1 MNMEN
6 PHPQAQEIVEAL
18 SSADSETIRDAAF
31 KAGDLGLEEAVP
43 QLCELIK
50 SPSVGVQE
58 AAEYALRKIRG
69 PQVVGALLPLLR
81 SDEAPVRNV
90 AMDILREIGVDSI
103 ESMQPYLMD
112 EDPDLRIFITDILGY
127 CRTHQ
132 ASLLLGRALLKDP
145 EVNVRYQAAV
155 SLGNLAFPEAVG
167 VLVQLYLQSAPGNFA
182 VISAAAA
189 LLVLSCD
196 WLFFYR
202 MPGYS
207 GSAQRYLWF
216 VLPSAALTIPA
227 SLVEFAI
234 VRHIYNKFKID
245 NGVV

>member
-1 MNMEN
+1 MYGIS
-6 PHPQAQEIVEAL
+6 PQAQ
-18 SSADSETIRDAAF
+18 
-31 KAGDLGLEEAVP
+31 P
-43 QLCELIK
+43 Q
-50 SPSVGVQE
+50 P
-58 AAEYALRKIRG
+58 
-69 PQVVGALLPLLR
+69 
-81 SDEAPVRNV
+81 
-90 AMDILREIGVDSI
+90 
-103 ESMQPYLMD
+103 
-112 EDPDLRIFITDILGY
+112 
-127 CRTHQ
+127 
-132 ASLLLGRALLKDP
+132 DP
-145 EVNVRYQAAV
+145 EVVLLCAGPVCVCGAADHAGAVPAGSGKAAAAAAALAGPGGVGGAVPICLAV
-155 SLGNLAFPEAVG
+155 SVCEGEFAGALFGMVCGLLWDYTAGRTVGMLALEMMLLCFAVG

>member
-1 MNMEN
+1 MESKRQRRLRLTAKWAAYSLMLLVAATLQTL
-6 PHPQAQEIVEAL
+6 PGRFTIGGAKPIFILPLCLAVAL
-18 SSADSETIRDAAF
+18 FE
-31 KAGDLGLEEAVP
+31 G
-43 QLCELIK
+43 
-50 SPSVGVQE
+50 
-58 AAEYALRKIRG
+58 EYA
-69 PQVVGALLPLLR
+69 GALFGAVCGLLW
-81 SDEAPVRNV
+81 DYTA
-90 AMDILREIGVDSI
+90 G
-103 ESMQPYLMD
+103 
-112 EDPDLRIFITDILGY
+112 
-127 CRTHQ
+127 RTVGML
-132 ASLLLGRALLKDP
+132 ALEMMLLC
-145 EVNVRYQAAV
+145 
-155 SLGNLAFPEAVG
+155 FAVG

>member
-1 MNMEN
+1 M
-6 PHPQAQEIVEAL
+6 PL
-18 SSADSETIRDAAF
+18 C
-31 KAGDLGLEEAVP
+31 LAVSV
-43 QLCELIK
+43 CE
-50 SPSVGVQE
+50 GE
-58 AAEYALRKIRG
+58 FA
-69 PQVVGALLPLLR
+69 GALFGMVCGLLW
-81 SDEAPVRNV
+81 DYTA
-90 AMDILREIGVDSI
+90 G
-103 ESMQPYLMD
+103 
-112 EDPDLRIFITDILGY
+112 
-127 CRTHQ
+127 RTVGML
-132 ASLLLGRALLKDP
+132 ALEMMLLC
-145 EVNVRYQAAV
+145 
-155 SLGNLAFPEAVG
+155 FAVG

>member
-1 MNMEN
+1 MESRRKRSRSQRLKWGCYILLLVVCTVLQTM
-6 PHPQAQEIVEAL
+6 PGLFQL
-18 SSADSETIRDAAF
+18 GAA
-31 KAGDLGLEEAVP
+31 KPLCLAVSV
-43 QLCELIK
+43 CE
-50 SPSVGVQE
+50 GE
-58 AAEYALRKIRG
+58 FA
-69 PQVVGALLPLLR
+69 GALFGMVCGLLW
-81 SDEAPVRNV
+81 DYTA
-90 AMDILREIGVDSI
+90 G
-103 ESMQPYLMD
+103 
-112 EDPDLRIFITDILGY
+112 
-127 CRTHQ
+127 RTVGML
-132 ASLLLGRALLKDP
+132 ALEMMLLC
-145 EVNVRYQAAV
+145 
-155 SLGNLAFPEAVG
+155 FAVG

-207 GSAQRYLWF
+207 GSAQCYLWF